1 MKKLAIVISSGF
13 GTGFIK
19 PAPGTW
25 GTAMAFLITIGL
37 WLSPLSDI
45 VNMPIILS
53 GVFCVLGLWSV
64 NVLSDD
70 WEDDDQ
76 RIVVDEMIGFWIT
89 MIFIPM
95 SWTSL
100 ILAFILFRLYDI
112 FKPLGI
118 RKFDNIKA
126 NWAVLVDDVAAGV
139 YANVT
144 LRIILIL
151 LSWQ

>member
-25 GTAMAFLITIGL
+25 GTAMAFLISIAL
-37 WLSPLSDI
+37 WLSPLPDI
-45 VNMPIILS
+45 VYLPIILS
-53 GVFCVLGLWSV
+53 GVFYALGLWSI

-89 MIFIPM
+89 MIFIPV

-100 ILAFILFRLYDI
+100 ILAFMLFRLYDI

-118 RKFDNIKA
+118 RKFDNIKT
-126 NWAVLVDDVAAGV
+126 NWAVLVDDVVAGV

>member
-25 GTAMAFLITIGL
+25 GTTMAFLISIGL

-53 GVFCVLGLWSV
+53 GVFYVLGLWSI

-70 WEDDDQ
+70 WEEDDQ

-89 MIFIPM
+89 VIFIPI

-118 RKFDNIKA
+118 RKFDNIKT

-151 LSWQ
+151 LSWL

>member
-13 GTGFIK
+13 GTGYIK